1 MNVQFSAKDAEND
14 PLVLSEGGLPEGAE
28 FQQEGGTDGGFVGIL
43 TWNPNLEAGNG
54 PKGFKIYTLQLKAV
68 EERTDDKEP
77 LEVIKPI
84 RIRVK
89 DRNIL
94 PQMNKVSDQQVKEGE
109 DLLVDFKALD
119 IDEDEITFQ
128 VTGLPLGAEVVD
140 VGPGVSQLSWT
151 PSFTASTG
159 EALEV
164 TVSALD
170 PKAAIKD
177 GLNSHTFKIL
187 VTNTNRVPKLIG
199 KLKTNNVKEGEVVQF
214 AVEFV
219 DPDLLENPD
228 ETVELKLESP
238 VEGAKLISS
247 GPGKGT
253 FRWQTDFESGALEAY
268 DFNILAVDSAGD
280 EASAPFQVVV
290 DNVNRDPEFGAIEM
304 PAQVIEEESVAVEL
318 LALDPDNAEE
328 PLEYKVRGKYAEG
341 MIMIAGSSLIIEPKL
356 GDAKLGDEPAAKP
369 GVYTLK
375 LVVTDSEGARA
386 KTELELNVASL
397 NLRPEVC
404 LLYTSDAAD
413 E

>member
-1 MNVQFSAKDAEND
+1 
-14 PLVLSEGGLPEGAE
+14 
-28 FQQEGGTDGGFVGIL
+28 
-43 TWNPNLEAGNG
+43 
-54 PKGFKIYTLQLKAV
+54 
-68 EERTDDKEP
+68 
-77 LEVIKPI
+77 

-109 DLLVDFKALD
+109 ELLIDFKALD
-119 IDEDEITFQ
+119 IDGDEITYQ
-128 VTGLPLGAEVVD
+128 VTGLPLGAEVID
-140 VGPGVSQLSWT
+140 VGSGELQLSWT
-151 PSFTASTG
+151 PSFTSSTG

-177 GLNSHTFKIL
+177 GLNSHTFKIDVMNVNQAPEL
-187 VTNTNRVPKLIG
+187 VL
-199 KLKTNNVKEGEVVQF
+199 KEGENELPPQKVEEGEAIQF

-228 ETVELKLESP
+228 EKVELKLESP
-238 VEGAKLISS
+238 VEGAELISS

-268 DFNILAVDSAGD
+268 DFQILAVDNAGE

-304 PAQVIEEESVAVEL
+304 PPQVIEEESVAVEL
-318 LALDPDNAEE
+318 LATDPDNAEE
-328 PLEYKVRGKYAEG
+328 PLEYKVRGEYAEG
-341 MIMIAGSSLIIEPKL
+341 MVMVAGSSLLVEPKL
-356 GDAKLGDEPAAKP
+356 GDAGT
-369 GVYTLK
+369 YTLK

-386 KTELELNVASL
+386 KTEVELNV
-397 NLRPEVC
+397 
-404 LLYTSDAAD
+404 
-413 E
+413 